1 MIPLDDLIGCFSF
14 VRENSIK
21 SFVLLNFGG
30 KLQHMNLDVFFAVCK
45 RYKVDY
51 YHATEKQRAFI
62 DAVAAH
68 EFSMKQAHEK
78 GLNRSSVPP
87 FMGIKRSERSNNRPA

>member
-30 KLQHMNLDVFFAVCK
+30 KLQHMNGYRSTLGNLRVALQGDPPHASGAHAAAIGFAG
-45 RYKVDY
+45 VDGMFCWNSR
-51 YHATEKQRAFI
+51 HI
-62 DAVAAH
+62 
-68 EFSMKQAHEK
+68 
-78 GLNRSSVPP
+78 
-87 FMGIKRSERSNNRPA
+87 IKRKMNNSRK

>member
-30 KLQHMNLDVFFAVCK
+30 KLQHMNVLLEQQTY
-45 RYKVDY
+45 YK
-51 YHATEKQRAFI
+51 TEN
-62 DAVAAH
+62 
-68 EFSMKQAHEK
+68 E
-78 GLNRSSVPP
+78 
-87 FMGIKRSERSNNRPA
+87 

>member
-30 KLQHMNLDVFFAVCK
+30 KLQHMNVLLEQQTY
-45 RYKVDY
+45 YK
-51 YHATEKQRAFI
+51 TENEQQPQI
-62 DAVAAH
+62 
-68 EFSMKQAHEK
+68 
-78 GLNRSSVPP
+78 GSSHK
-87 FMGIKRSERSNNRPA
+87 II